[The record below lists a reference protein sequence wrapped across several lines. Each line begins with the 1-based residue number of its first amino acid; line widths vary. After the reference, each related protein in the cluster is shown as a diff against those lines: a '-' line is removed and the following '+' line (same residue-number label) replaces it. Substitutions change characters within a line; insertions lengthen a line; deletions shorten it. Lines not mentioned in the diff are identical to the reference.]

1 MKRFNKEYKLDVC
14 NHMSL
19 KYGTVNKDNPQVIY
33 VSGKCWIKT
42 LKEQDYE
49 KVLLEI
55 EKKMKKNIKLFLAN
69 GEDFSNKFIL
79 DFDIS
84 LDNFIPN
91 KKKFLSFDFYL
102 KQKELNQ
109 KTLIG
114 LKDLLKR
121 KISTISNKLVYEFQ
135 ENGFL
140 VEKKK

>member
-33 VSGKCWIKT
+33 VSGKCWITTPK
-42 LKEQDYE
+42 KQDYE
-49 KVLLEI
+49 RIIFEI
-55 EKKMKKNIKLFLAN
+55 EKNTKKNIKLFLAN

-84 LDNFIPN
+84 LDNFMPN

-102 KQKELNQ
+102 KQKENNQ
-109 KTLIG
+109 KDLLS
-114 LKDLLKR
+114 LKELLKR
-121 KISTISNKLVYEFQ
+121 KISTISNNLVYEFQ